1 MHGIR
6 LALPAPGSAHLWL
19 CDSDAIRDPE
29 LLDAYRALLD
39 EPELVRMQRRVFAR
53 DRHRFLV
60 AHALLR
66 SVLSLYADVPATAW
80 RFEAGAHGKPAL
92 APAAALPDLDF
103 NLSHS
108 GSHALLAV
116 STGCMFTG
124 VDLEFHRPARN
135 FHGLAQ
141 RNFAQSEAARLIG
154 LEETGLAAE
163 FYDIWTLKEAFV
175 KATGEGLSRSLGD
188 FWFDFRRAEGY
199 LSFGAKVEL
208 EPQPASWNFWCHR
221 LQTSYSAALAL
232 RGPDADMD
240 TDTDTDTDEPCWFGI
255 VPQLRWHAL
264 DVPCLMRSRR
274 ITGNR
279 ASGSRMH

>member
-19 CDSDAIRDPE
+19 CDSDAIRDPL
-29 LLDAYRALLD
+29 LLDAYRVLLD
-39 EPELVRMQRRVFAR
+39 EPELGRMQRRVFAQ

-80 RFEAGAHGKPAL
+80 HFESGTHGKPAL
-92 APAAALPDLDF
+92 VPAAMLPDVDF

-116 STGCMFTG
+116 STGCMLTG
-124 VDLEFHRPARN
+124 VDMEFHRPARN

-141 RNFAQSEAARLIG
+141 RNFAQSEVARLTG
-154 LEETGLAAE
+154 LEEMELAAE

-188 FWFDFRRAEGY
+188 FWFDFHRIEGC
-199 LSFGAKVEL
+199 LSFGAKAEL
-208 EPQPASWNFWCHR
+208 EPEPARWNFWCHR

-232 RGPDADMD
+232 RGPDADA
-240 TDTDTDTDEPCWFGI
+240 DEPSWFGI
-255 VPQLRWHAL
+255 VPQLQWHAL